1 MLKKVIILCLMMS
14 FGLLAADN
22 SKKES
27 VENKIKK
34 YNEYKALVAANREKE
49 IKLNTP
55 SKEEVEIELMR
66 DKLEFDKK
74 LAWEKEQRERRRDN
88 LVNTVIIGGIGY
100 GGYRIGRHHRWW

>member
-1 MLKKVIILCLMMS
+1 MLKKIIVLLILLS
-14 FGLLAADN
+14 FTLIGAEN
-22 SKKES
+22 SKKDNA
-27 VENKIKK
+27 ENRIKK

-100 GGYRIGRHHRWW
+100 GSYRIGRHHHWW